1 MSANVERFLKIEN
14 YNFSDFFSGENL
26 PILVE
31 REKTA
36 HNPGNREADR
46 AMEKV
51 ESFP

>member
-36 HNPGNREADR
+36 HNPGNRKADR